1 MNRLAAEPSRYL
13 QEHADQPVRWWPWG
27 EEALAEARRLDRPL
41 FISIG
46 YSACHWCHVM
56 ARESF
61 DDPAVAALLNE
72 HFVPVKVDREERP
85 DVDALY
91 MEAALAATGQGG
103 WPLSVFA
110 TPDGRPF
117 FTGTY
122 FPPED
127 RHGLPAFRRVLGA
140 VAEAWAERR
149 EAVERDAG
157 ELAGVLT
164 RSLAAPAAEPPT
176 AGPSWEELA
185 RQASEQLAGRL
196 DRPWGGF
203 GGAPKFPQAPVLE
216 LLLVD
221 GALRG
226 APASIEAAEVTL
238 GAMVAGGLYD
248 HLEGGFARYSTDR
261 TWTVPHFEKMLPDQA
276 LLVRCA
282 LGAWQLGGD
291 ARFRQAVEETVD
303 YLLTRLRLPGGGLA
317 ASEDADTEGVEGGH
331 ATWTSE
337 ELRAILGDRYED
349 LAAWYQVDGPPAF
362 EGRHVLRRPLGAPL
376 ARPPAVQEGWQLL
389 RAARAKRPRPGVDPK
404 VVTEWNAM
412 AAVALAEA
420 GGALGRPGW
429 VEAASEVLDLL
440 WRTARRPGAGWA
452 RTVQDGL
459 ARHPATAADLAW
471 VVTAAIALAEARGED
486 RDWQRAI
493 EAAGVLLAEF
503 QLPDG
508 LLATSSRDAGTPVVR
523 PVELAGSAAPS
534 ANAVAARALRRLA
547 ALTDDQTLRRAG
559 ERIFQALAPLAARQP
574 VALADAVA
582 AGLVAEAGTIEVVVT
597 GSRPDLVACVQ
608 ERFRP
613 TTLLLHGE
621 RGPWPL
627 WDGRPDDGSAYVCRA
642 GACLAPVG
650 ERDELARLLTD
661 LTRPSAEV
669 ARPMT
674 RAVDQP

>member
-13 QEHADQPVRWWPWG
+13 QEHADQPVDWWPWG
-27 EEALAEARRLDRPL
+27 KEALAEARRLDRPL

-61 DDPAVAALLNE
+61 GDPTVAELLND

-127 RHGLPAFRRVLGA
+127 RHGLPAFRRVLDA
-140 VAEAWAERR
+140 VADAWATRR
-149 EAVERDAG
+149 EAVERDAS
-157 ELAGVLT
+157 ELAGAIA
-164 RSLAAPAAEPPT
+164 RSLAGPT
-176 AGPSWEELA
+176 AERPSAAPSWQELA
-185 RQASEQLAGRL
+185 SQASEQLVGRL

-203 GGAPKFPQAPVLE
+203 GGPPKFPQAPVLE

-226 APASIEAAEVTL
+226 SAASIEAAEVTL

-282 LGAWQLGGD
+282 LAAWQVGGD
-291 ARFRQAVEETVD
+291 ARFRQAVEETVG
-303 YLLTRLRLPGGGLA
+303 YLLGRLRLPGGGLA
-317 ASEDADTEGVEGGH
+317 ASEDADAGGVEGGH

-337 ELRAILGDRYED
+337 ELRAVLGPRYDEV
-349 LAAWYQVDGPPAF
+349 AAWYQLDGPPAF

-376 ARPPAVQEGWQLL
+376 ARPDGVQEGWELL
-389 RAARAKRPRPGVDPK
+389 RAARAERPRPGLDPK

-420 GGALGRPGW
+420 GGALGRPEW
-429 VEAASEVLDLL
+429 VAAAGEVLEVL
-440 WRTARRPGAGWA
+440 WRSARRPGAGWA
-452 RTVQDGL
+452 RTVQDGQ
-459 ARHPATAADLAW
+459 ARHPATAADVAW
-471 VVTAAIALAEARGED
+471 VAAASIALAEARGED
-486 RDWQRAI
+486 EDWRRAI
-493 EAAGVLLAEF
+493 DAARVLLAEF

-508 LLATSSRDAGTPVVR
+508 LLATSSRDAQTPVVR

-534 ANAVAARALRRLA
+534 ANAVAARTLTRLA
-547 ALTDDQTLRRAG
+547 ALTEDPTFGRARDAILGALR
-559 ERIFQALAPLAARQP
+559 PLAARQP
-574 VALADAVA
+574 VALADAVV
-582 AGLVAEAGTIEVVVT
+582 AGLVAEAGTVEVVVT
-597 GSRPDLVACVQ
+597 GSRPDLVSCVQ
-608 ERFRP
+608 EGFWP
-613 TTLLLHGE
+613 TTLLVHGE

-627 WDGRPDDGSAYVCRA
+627 WSGRPDDGSAYVCR
-642 GACLAPVG
+642 GGVCLAPVG
-650 ERDELARLLTD
+650 ERGELAQRLGE
-661 LTRPSAEV
+661 LTRTSAEA
-669 ARPMT
+669 ARPT
-674 RAVDQP
+674 IRAAAQP